1 MRRIAISLLAL
12 ALAAVTALPAA
23 ASSFPD
29 VIALPDGWRPEGIA
43 SGIGTNA
50 YVGSLGTGAIYGVD
64 LATGDG
70 GIVVPPQEGRIAVG
84 LAHDARSGLIFAAGG
99 PSGAAY
105 VYDST
110 SGDSVAMYQFVSGED
125 TFVNDVVVT
134 RSAAY
139 FTDSFRPYIYRVPLG
154 PVGALPDGGSFE
166 SIGLGGDFV
175 MVPGFN
181 ANGIVATADGASLI
195 IVHST
200 RGELYAVDPE
210 SGDAALI
217 DLGGA
222 TLPSGD
228 GLALVGHMLY
238 VMQNRLNQIS
248 VVALDRALATA
259 DVIKTITDPDFDVPT
274 TIAEFGSS
282 LYAVNARFGTPPAPD
297 TNYDIVRV
305 KR

>member
-1 MRRIAISLLAL
+1 MHRTVTSLLAL
-12 ALAAVTALPAA
+12 ALAAMAALPAA
-23 ASSFPD
+23 AGSFPD
-29 VIALPDGWRPEGIA
+29 VIALPDGWRPEGITA
-43 SGIGTNA
+43 GIGTDA
-50 YVGSLGTGAIYGVD
+50 YVGSLGTGAVYGVD
-64 LATGDG
+64 LATGEG
-70 GIVVPPQEGRIAVG
+70 EIVVPAQEDRIAVG

-99 PSGAAY
+99 PAGAAY
-105 VYDST
+105 VYDSA
-110 SGDSVAMYQFVSGED
+110 SGDSVAMYQFVTGED

-134 RSAAY
+134 RRAAY

-154 PVGALPDGGSFE
+154 PAGALPEGGSFE
-166 SIGLGGDFV
+166 PIELGGDFV
-175 MVPGFN
+175 LVEGFN

-200 RGELYAVDPE
+200 RGELYAIDPE

-222 TLPSGD
+222 TVPNGD
-228 GLALVGHMLY
+228 GLALVGHTLY
-238 VMQNRLNQIS
+238 VMQNRINQIS
-248 VVALDRALATA
+248 VVALNRALSTG
-259 DVIKTITDPDFDVPT
+259 DVTKIITDAAFDVPT

-282 LYAVNARFGTPPAPD
+282 LYAVNARFGTPPTPE